1 MYSLFAAM
9 EMEIRS
15 LLQFHGITGV
25 KDKLTDRI
33 CKNDDVLFYWA
44 TIASD
49 WEENEANALLQIM
62 LVEHWVTIRGYS
74 FKVHSLKNISRNTRK
89 LYKSPKD
96 SEKTCY
102 TLKMYYMMLF
112 FIILN
117 KN

>member
-9 EMEIRS
+9 EMETRS
-15 LLQFHGITGV
+15 LLQFHGITEGV

-49 WEENEANALLQIM
+49 WEENEANALLQM

-74 FKVHSLKNISRNTRK
+74 FTSSFVEKYKQKHKKTVQKAKGLRKN
-89 LYKSPKD
+89 LLQP
-96 SEKTCY
+96 
-102 TLKMYYMMLF
+102 
-112 FIILN
+112 
-117 KN
+117 

>member
-1 MYSLFAAM
+1 MFAAM
-9 EMEIRS
+9 EMETRS

-49 WEENEANALLQIM
+49 WEENEANALLQT

-74 FKVHSLKNISRNTRK
+74 FTSLFVEK
-89 LYKSPKD
+89 YKQKHKKTVQKPKGP
-96 SEKTCY
+96 EKTCY
-102 TLKMYYMMLF
+102 SLKMYYMLLF

>member
-9 EMEIRS
+9 EMETRS
-15 LLQFHGITGV
+15 LLQFHGITEGV

-49 WEENEANALLQIM
+49 WEENEANALLQM

-74 FKVHSLKNISRNTRK
+74 FSSFVEKYKQKHKKTVQKPKGLRKN
-89 LYKSPKD
+89 LLQP
-96 SEKTCY
+96 
-102 TLKMYYMMLF
+102 
-112 FIILN
+112 
-117 KN
+117 